1 MLKRLL
7 LIALCLF
14 GLDGAI
20 NQQRAQQLKQA
31 REYYNITRDITATI
45 KRFPQFKK
53 SDIVTGAD

>member
-1 MLKRLL
+1 MIKRLL

-20 NQQRAQQLKQA
+20 NQQRAHQLKQA
-31 REYYNITRDITATI
+31 REYYQTTGNLTATI

-53 SDIVTGAD
+53 TDIVTGAH